1 MDWIPGHFNIDAYAE
16 DMDLLSG
23 VQNVDMSKLQP
34 YNNPTGGEKRW
45 TGYGK
50 AQTAWASDLWVRFFD
65 AVARAKGVNPVTD
78 PVRAH
83 DSVAAGAINSNVKL
97 KIDLYPNDPAKSN
110 PITVKVG
117 DYRRD
122 LFQFICSYSPW
133 LADLVG
139 DGSSAPAPTVITVPG
154 HAPCNLGFRPWRPVS
169 SKANGLS
176 FRDFVARNSPE
187 NVKDLKG
194 VEMQQAQV
202 LQEAFMNRD
211 TQNPMQIKSPFHLD
225 DKGNA
230 VIECRVER
238 DLGVS
243 RGSTPNGGVDITKK
257 DPHFRNFFR
266 G

>member
-1 MDWIPGHFNIDAYAE
+1 
-16 DMDLLSG
+16 

-45 TGYGK
+45 IGYGK
-50 AQTAWASDLWVRFFD
+50 AQTSWASELWVRFFD
-65 AVARAKGVNPVTD
+65 AVARAKGVNPVNE
-78 PVRAH
+78 PIRAH
-83 DSVAAGAINSNVKL
+83 DSVAATAINNNVKL
-97 KIDLYPNDPAKSN
+97 TINLYPDDPARSN
-110 PITVKVG
+110 PMTVKVG

-122 LFQFICSYSPW
+122 LFQLICSWSPW

-139 DGSSAPAPTVITVPG
+139 DGSSAPAPTVVTVPG
-154 HAPCNLGFRPWRPVS
+154 HAPCHIGFRPWRPVS
-169 SKANGLS
+169 SRANGLS

-194 VEMQQAQV
+194 VEAQQAQV

-211 TQNPMQIKSPFHLD
+211 TENPMQIKSPFHVD
-225 DKGNA
+225 GSGKA

-243 RGSTPNGGVDITKK
+243 RGSTANGGVDITKR
-257 DPHFRNFFR
+257 DPHFRNFFK